1 MSRRLKKIDIAK
13 SSTPIEAAQKPK
25 RIRKK
30 PLFLNPT
37 YASLKT
43 RSQQKNPIVFAAFGT
58 NVFVMRKLIFTEE
71 MTLPEIITIDIVE
84 AEAIYRKLSS
94 YGGRSDERAQ
104 EANLSQTDMQDWREK
119 YNVYESASIY
129 AMINQNERDIA
140 TLYHVFKLWPGRFV
154 PNAIATT
161 TLDTATSFW
170 HKQRAREE
178 PIHCRVVFTGA
189 LPISS
194 PLVVSDNTCY
204 IRTSPPYMSAQQFLD
219 AQKDIAPYVP
229 FFSSDI
235 DFRSRK
241 RVFVAIKNK
250 VFFIP
255 LLILSENE
263 TNIPKKITVDL
274 NEVRQIIDIIRPMG
288 LFIDERARKA
298 VLTRDHFDEWMQDR
312 NICEETSIFTALTE
326 YSRDLLSI
334 YWLFM
339 KSPLYKGIRPFPL
352 AHIEP
357 GQTTFE
363 FPPSMRVTNIICTIE
378 FVGNDPYEHDNFNDY
393 THDLNDIL

>member
-1 MSRRLKKIDIAK
+1 MSRRLKKIEIAK
-13 SSTPIEAAQKPK
+13 LSTPIEAAQKPK

-71 MTLPEIITIDIVE
+71 MSLPEIITIDIVE

-104 EANLSQTDMQDWREK
+104 EANLSQTDMQEWREK

-140 TLYHVFKLWPGRFV
+140 TLYHVFKLWPGRFL

-161 TLDTATSFW
+161 TTETQTSFW

-189 LPISS
+189 LPVS
-194 PLVVSDNTCY
+194 PPRIVSDNACY
-204 IRTSPPYMSAQQFLD
+204 IRPSPPYMSAEQFLD
-219 AQKDIAPYVP
+219 AQKEIAPYVP
-229 FFSSDI
+229 VFTSEV
-235 DFRSRK
+235 DFRSRR
-241 RVFVAIKNK
+241 RVYVAIEND
-250 VFFIP
+250 VFLIP
-255 LLILSENE
+255 LFILTENE
-263 TNIPKKITVDL
+263 THIPSQIIVDL
-274 NEVRQIIDIIRPMG
+274 DEVRQIIDVIRPMG

-298 VLTRDHFDEWMQDR
+298 VLTRDQFEEWAQER
-312 NICEETSIFTALTE
+312 NICEETSIFTVLTE
-326 YSRDLLSI
+326 YSRDLLSL

-352 AHIEP
+352 AQIKP

-363 FPPSMRVTNIICTIE
+363 FPPLMQMKDISSTIK
-378 FVGNDPYEHDNFNDY
+378 FIGKDPYEKDNFDNY
-393 THDLNDIL
+393 CFNDI